1 MNTTL
6 TSIKGVRVGNSTHL
20 DKLTGCTLIVFDKPT
35 LTSFKAFG
43 GAVASYNTTAIQNG
57 SNDIRIHGIF
67 LTGGSTYGL
76 GSVGEIN
83 KYLVEHDVC
92 SQTYTMKNV
101 FLVGATIL
109 DLGTRI
115 DQYDYIY
122 GKEAAENLSEEEVE
136 QGNIGAGTGASVG
149 KYKLLTDAKL
159 LAATKSGLGC
169 ATVRINENIIVSA
182 LSIVNAKGNII
193 GEDGKII
200 AGNRS
205 DISEEKFKNID
216 DLSKL
221 SVEGNYNT
229 TLSVI
234 VTNYDLKIR
243 ENCEKIALFG
253 THGQTRAIDPLNT
266 SQDGD
271 IVFASSTQEFEHF
284 LFDPEIVADPENQSR
299 MEIDAIGNA
308 AAKAVRESI
317 LNACKYAKSVKLDWA
332 YKGVIPN
339 LNEID

>member
-1 MNTTL
+1 MNNTL

-43 GAVASYNTTAIQNG
+43 GSVASYNTTAIQNG

-76 GSVGEIN
+76 GAVGEIN
-83 KYLVEHDVC
+83 TYLAEHDVF
-92 SQTYTMKNV
+92 SQTYAIRNV

-115 DQYDYIY
+115 AQYDYLY
-122 GKEAAENLSEEEVE
+122 GREAAENLSSREVP

-149 KYKLLTDAKL
+149 KYKLLTDAHL
-159 LAATKSGLGC
+159 LAPTKSGLGC
-169 ATVRINENIIVSA
+169 ATVRIGENIIVSA
-182 LSIVNAKGNII
+182 LSVVNAKGNII
-193 GEDGKII
+193 GTDGNII

-205 DISEEKFKNID
+205 DTPGEKFTSSEDIVS
-216 DLSKL
+216 LST
-221 SVEGNYNT
+221 SGNYNT
-229 TLSVI
+229 TLTVV
-234 VTNYDLKIR
+234 VTNYNLKTR

-271 IVFASSTQEFEHF
+271 IVFVSSTQEFEHF
-284 LFDPEIVADPENQSR
+284 LLDAEIAVNPTNQTR
-299 MEIDAIGNA
+299 MEIDALGNA
-308 AAKAVRESI
+308 TAKAVRESI
-317 LNACKYAKSVKLDWA
+317 VNACVFAESVQGDWA
-332 YKGVIPN
+332 YKGVVPN
-339 LNEID
+339 LREI